1 MAGVQSMDAN
11 KKNYY
16 EVNGPSINAYTPYR
30 EGDVEETAS
39 RERMFSGEPPGT
51 RTQGPR
57 LKAPPRMRKINP
69 MTLLNPLMSDKHVQ
83 RVTVCV
89 SYIGHPNSLRYGVP
103 AT

>member
-57 LKAPPRMRKINP
+57 LKSTTTAEENQCDDSSEPSNE
-69 MTLLNPLMSDKHVQ
+69 
-83 RVTVCV
+83 
-89 SYIGHPNSLRYGVP
+89 
-103 AT
+103 